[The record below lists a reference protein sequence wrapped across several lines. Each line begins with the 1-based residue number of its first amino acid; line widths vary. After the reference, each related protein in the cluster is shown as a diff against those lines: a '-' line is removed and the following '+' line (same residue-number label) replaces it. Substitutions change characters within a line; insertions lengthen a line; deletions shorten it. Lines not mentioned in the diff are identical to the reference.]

1 MSLLSAVRQGKNKP
15 ARAIN
20 FPSPIGGWNTQDSL
34 DQMDVKDA
42 VELENWFPTVGRVIS
57 RKGFEEYATGLGTG
71 NVETLAEYNAVTTRK
86 LIAAANNNIYDVSS
100 AGAAVSL
107 ASGFTNNRWQWAMFT
122 GAAPRMAL
130 VNGADAPQEYNGST
144 VSALTI
150 SGSGLTV
157 SNLIGVNIF
166 KNRSYF
172 WEKDSQDFWYSALNS
187 LGGALTKFPLGRVAG
202 FGGNL
207 VAMNNWTRDSGDGVD
222 DYAVFIMSTGDIIIY
237 QGTDPSTAADWALV
251 GVFRTGAP
259 LGIRGSVKLGPDLIV
274 MTKDG
279 YVPLSKIIDTGRVT
293 ERGSVSDKINGAVK
307 QVADQYFSNFGWQS
321 VLYPRGSYVLFNVPR
336 SSTEFDQ
343 HVVNTLTGA
352 WTKFTGMNGA
362 CFGLYNDNLYMGGV
376 DGTVYKCDTGTSDD
390 GQSINL
396 LAQTAWNY
404 CGNRG
409 NIKKFSAFR
418 PVFQSES
425 PLNFN
430 ISLGFDFQPNYDAN
444 ITQAGDIGSES
455 AWDEAEWDVDSWA
468 ENNQF
473 ISPWSSADG
482 IGLNVS
488 ARVNML
494 TSSQYVSWYS
504 MEYLFETGGY
514 I

>member
-1 MSLLSAVRQGKNKP
+1 MSLLSAVRQGKNRP

-20 FPSPIGGWNTQDSL
+20 FPSPVGGWNKFDSL
-34 DQMDVKDA
+34 DQMDEKDA
-42 VELENWFPTVGRVIS
+42 VELENWFPDVGKVVS
-57 RKGFEEYATGLGTG
+57 RKGFEEYATGLGSG
-71 NVETLAEYNAVTTRK
+71 AVETLAEYNAGTTRK
-86 LIAAANNNIYDVSS
+86 MIACANNAIYDVSS
-100 AGAAVSL
+100 SGAATSL

-144 VSALTI
+144 VGALTV

-157 SNLIGVNIF
+157 ANLIGVNVF

-172 WEKDSQDFWYSALNS
+172 WEKDSQDFWYSSINA
-187 LGGALTKFPLGRVAG
+187 LGGTLTKFPLGRVSG

-207 VAMNNWTRDSGDGVD
+207 TAMATWTRDAGDGVD
-222 DYAVFIMSTGDIIIY
+222 DFAVFIMSTGDVIIY
-237 QGTDPSTAADWALV
+237 QGSDPGDAAAWALV
-251 GVFRTGAP
+251 GIFRTGAP
-259 LGIRGSVKLGPDLIV
+259 LGIRGWCKLGPDLVV

-279 YVPLSKIIDTGRVT
+279 YVPMSKVIDKGRVT
-293 ERGSVSDKINGAVK
+293 EVGSISDKITGAVSE
-307 QVADQYFSNFGWQS
+307 VAELYSANFGWQAL
-321 VLYPRGSYVLFNVPR
+321 LYPKRSYILFNVPLGT
-336 SSTEFDQ
+336 TEFDQ
-343 HVVNTLTGA
+343 HIVNTNTGA
-352 WTKFTGMNGA
+352 WTKFTGMNGP
-362 CFGLYNDNLYMGGV
+362 CFGLYNDQLYMGGT
-376 DGTVYKCDTGTSDD
+376 DGKVYRADSGNSDN
-390 GQSINL
+390 GASINL

-409 NIKKFSAFR
+409 LIKKFSAFR

-444 ITQAGDIGSES
+444 ITQAGDVGSES
-455 AWDEAEWDVDSWA
+455 TWDLATWDDAFWA
-468 ENNQF
+468 ESQQF
-473 ISPWSSADG
+473 ITPWASADG

-488 ARVNML
+488 ARVNL
-494 TSSQYVSWYS
+494 LISSQSVSWYS